1 MEKLLIIRFSAFGDV
16 AMTVPV
22 IDSLARQYPSLSISV
37 LTQKQCAGFFDWLPA
52 NVEVMGVNLKDY
64 KGLAGLNRLYKELA
78 QKGYDAVADLHDV
91 LRTKF
96 LKIRFR
102 LSGTKV
108 SVIDKGRKEKRSL
121 IGHGQ
126 DQPFLKSTFQRYV
139 EVFNCLGLP
148 VTLDFQRLFSPIS
161 TDFTSLASLVGPFV
175 ENERMVGIAPFAAHE
190 GKVYPLERMHHVAK
204 MLSGEGVKVFLFG
217 AGEKEKVILDSWQD
231 AGIISVCGKLGGL
244 HDEILLISRLKAMI
258 SMDSANMH
266 IASLVGVPVVSV
278 WGATHPK
285 AGFLGWGQSPSNV
298 IQKDLPCRPC
308 SVYGNKPCQYG
319 DFRCLHQIQ
328 ETEIVEKT
336 ISLLGS

>member
-22 IDSLARQYPSLSISV
+22 IDSLARQYPSLSITV
-37 LTQKQCAGFFDWLPA
+37 LTQERCAGFFDWLPA
-52 NVEVMGVNLKDY
+52 NVEVMGVNLKGY
-64 KGLAGLNRLYKELA
+64 KGLSGLNSLYKEVS
-78 QKGYDAVADLHDV
+78 QRGYDAVADLHDV

-108 SVIDKGRKEKRSL
+108 AVIDKGRKEKRAL
-121 IGHGQ
+121 IGRGQ

-139 EVFNCLGLP
+139 DVFDRLDLP
-148 VTLDFQRLFSPIS
+148 VTLDFQRLFDPSS
-161 TDFTSLASLVGPFV
+161 TDFTSLASHLGPFV

-204 MLSGEGVKVFLFG
+204 MLAGEGVKVFLFG
-217 AGEKEKVILDSWQD
+217 AGTREKGILDSWQD
-231 AGIISVCGKLGGL
+231 AGIISVCGKLGSL
-244 HDEILLISRLKAMI
+244 HDEILLMSRLNAMI

-285 AGFLGWGQSPSNV
+285 AGFLGWGQDSSRV
-298 IQKDLPCRPC
+298 IQEDLPCRPC
-308 SVYGNKPCQYG
+308 SVYGNKPCRFG

-336 ISLLGS
+336 ISLIGS